1 MSRQARW
8 TLVAVAAV
16 VVVALLS
23 CQALMRTATKLYPQ
37 RYKPQGDPSEL
48 KATFAGPD
56 EQRAHLAVKL
66 TRLASGFE
74 QPTTLAFVPGERD
87 TALVLQKTGALKW
100 FDPAT
105 GDGGD
110 VVAVNVNTAS
120 EQGLLGLAFHPRFV
134 ENRRFFLNYTT
145 EKDGKDI
152 SRVEEWSAG
161 PAPLR
166 SAQVKPVRVVLEVEQ
181 PYANHNGGHLAF
193 GPDGRLYV
201 GFGDGGFKND
211 PDKAGQN
218 LGTWLGKLLRLD
230 VDAVEHGRG
239 YSVPA
244 DNPFVSRAG
253 ARPEV
258 WAYGLRNPWRYAFAP
273 DGRLVVAD
281 VGQDAW
287 EEVGFAAKGD
297 NLGWSVREGRHCFEP
312 REACATAGLREPFFE
327 YGHDEGQS
335 VTGGV
340 VVTGARVPALA
351 GKYVFGDFILGKL
364 WALDLPGDGDALV
377 QPASLGKWPVLPVSF
392 ALDEAGDL
400 YVLDFAGAVLRVDPP

>member
-8 TLVAVAAV
+8 TVVAVTLV
-16 VVVALLS
+16 VVLALLS

-37 RYKPQGDPSEL
+37 RYKPQGDPADL
-48 KATFAGPD
+48 KASFLGAD
-56 EQRAHLAVKL
+56 ESRAHVTVKL
-66 TRLASGFE
+66 TRIGSGFE
-74 QPTTLAFVPGERD
+74 QPTTLAFVPGEKD

-110 VVAVNVNTAS
+110 LVTVNVNTAS

-145 EKDGKDI
+145 EKDGKDV

-161 PAPLR
+161 PAPVR
-166 SAQVKPVRVVLEVEQ
+166 SAKVKPVRVVLEVEQ
-181 PYANHNGGHLAF
+181 PYANHNGGHLTF
-193 GPDGRLYV
+193 GPDGKLYV

-211 PDKAGQN
+211 PHKAGQD
-218 LGTWLGKLLRLD
+218 LSTWLGKMLRLD
-230 VDAVEHGRG
+230 VDALEAGG
-239 YSVPA
+239 SPVPA
-244 DNPFVSRAG
+244 DNPFVSKTG
-253 ARPEV
+253 ARPEI

-297 NLGWSVREGRHCFEP
+297 NLGWNAREGRHCFEP
-312 REACATAGLREPFFE
+312 KEGCATTGLRDPFFE

-340 VVTGARVPALA
+340 VVTGARVPALT

-364 WALDLPGDGDALV
+364 WALTLPADGDGALV

-392 ALDEAGDL
+392 ALDGEGDL
-400 YVLDFAGAVLRVDPP
+400 YVLDFAGAVLRVAPP